1 MVAAVQFVI
10 AVCLV
15 LALVPPLPAA
25 RADEPVRAC
34 LDQKQRRAEAE
45 AGKLIPLATAMHAA
59 RNKMPGTVV
68 RARFMPRR
76 RRASSIC

>member
-1 MVAAVQFVI
+1 MVAAARIVI

-34 LDQKQRRAEAE
+34 LDQKERRAEAKS
-45 AGKLIPLATAMHAA
+45 GKVISLAAAMHAVKG
-59 RNKMPGTVV
+59 RMPG
-68 RARFMPRR
+68 P
-76 RRASSIC
+76 